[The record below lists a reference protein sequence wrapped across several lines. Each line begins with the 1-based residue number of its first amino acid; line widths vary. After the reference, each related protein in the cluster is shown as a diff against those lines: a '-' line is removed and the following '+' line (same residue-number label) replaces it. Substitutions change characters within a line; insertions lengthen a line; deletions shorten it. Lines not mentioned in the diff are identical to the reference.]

1 MYDDRWF
8 DHEYDDFINAKTADE
23 YIAAEEN
30 HCIFNMVRRDN
41 ARIRKQKFDFDAYI
55 ASEINQYFDGCKN
68 VDTTILD
75 MIKKMR
81 DKVDLRHAKFLEKLN
96 LYNSI
101 MDETCPV
108 KCAFEYAYKE
118 LRFTVAEHDNSDL
131 DNIDFSDESTWS
143 LSDFKLSKPISKSEF
158 KKIYFDTGKY
168 KKLLR
173 IPYES
178 KSCYCDFIYQL
189 ERQIRDYMYNRD
201 RFDIYNNLTPAIIEL
216 FRSQCM
222 HPGTV
227 VFVNGRYK
235 TIHNGAELRKILRQR
250 LPINIRTSEEFK
262 TTADKYKHHN
272 RFDMDIDLIKE
283 EA

>member
-41 ARIRKQKFDFDAYI
+41 ARIRNQKFDFDAYI
-55 ASEINQYFDGCKN
+55 TSEINRYFDGCKN
-68 VDTTILD
+68 VDATILG

-81 DKVDLRHAKFLEKLN
+81 DKVDLQHSMFLVKLN

-101 MDETCPV
+101 MDDTCPV
-108 KCAFEYAYKE
+108 KCAFEYAYNE
-118 LRFTVAEHDNSDL
+118 LSYKVTTPDNSDL

-143 LSDFKLSKPISKSEF
+143 LSDFIPPEPISKSEF

-173 IPYES
+173 LPHEDKGNYH
-178 KSCYCDFIYQL
+178 YVLNQL
-189 ERQIRDYMYNRD
+189 EQEIRSYMYD
-201 RFDIYNNLTPAIIEL
+201 RNHFNIYNNMTPSIIRL
-216 FRSQCM
+216 FYRECN

-235 TIHNGAELRKILRQR
+235 KIRKSEQFNKILRQR

-262 TTADKYKHHN
+262 TTADKHKHHN

>member
-8 DHEYDDFINAKTADE
+8 DHEYDDLINAKTADE

-30 HCIFNMVRRDN
+30 HCIFNTIRREN
-41 ARIRKQKFDFDAYI
+41 ERIRKQKFDFDAYI
-55 ASEINQYFDGCKN
+55 TSEINRYFDGCKN
-68 VDTTILD
+68 VDTRILD

-81 DKVDLRHAKFLEKLN
+81 DKVDLYHTKFLAKLN

-101 MDETCPV
+101 MDGTCPV
-108 KCAFEYAYKE
+108 KCAFEYAYNE
-118 LRFTVAEHDNSDL
+118 LRFTVAERDNSDL

-143 LSDFKLSKPISKSEF
+143 LSDFKLPEPISKSEF

-168 KKLLR
+168 KNLLR
-173 IPYES
+173 IPQED
-178 KSCYCDFIYQL
+178 KSNYQHALNQL
-189 ERQIRDYMYNRD
+189 EQEIRSYMYNRD
-201 RFDIYNNLTPAIIEL
+201 HFSIYNNMIPSIIDL
-216 FRSQCM
+216 FHRECN

-227 VFVNGRYK
+227 VFVNDRYK
-235 TIHNGAELRKILRQR
+235 KIRNSEQFNKILRQK